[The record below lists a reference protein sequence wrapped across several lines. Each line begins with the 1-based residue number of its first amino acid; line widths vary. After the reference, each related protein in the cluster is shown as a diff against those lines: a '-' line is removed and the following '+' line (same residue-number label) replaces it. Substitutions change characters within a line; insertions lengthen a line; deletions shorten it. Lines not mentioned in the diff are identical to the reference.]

1 MQLQVEIAKA
11 TPNPG
16 PNPRP
21 RPRPDPGS
29 ERNPNPNLTLPPT
42 LSQAEL
48 AEAERSLLDGAIGL
62 LDGGLS
68 GRADSARS
76 MAANPYMIETPARLA
91 RQLLREQWEM
101 SHAKLHYHLLLLEET
116 KMQQACAR
124 RGMRTACAR
133 HVHGMCT
140 ACARHACAA
149 CACACCMCMCEAQ
162 CAAGL
167 RKARRVLLQA
177 HGAQAAAPPSLGHRR
192 RPAGGAA
199 SRGHNLRPRG
209 APAARDGGGHRAATA

>member
-140 ACARHACAA
+140 ARARHVHGMCTACARYV
-149 CACACCMCMCEAQ
+149 
-162 CAAGL
+162 G
-167 RKARRVLLQA
+167 ARRE
-177 HGAQAAAPPSLGHRR
+177 
-192 RPAGGAA
+192 AA
-199 SRGHNLRPRG
+199 SGSYGTPPHPFRLEH
-209 APAARDGGGHRAATA
+209 TA

>member
-1 MQLQVEIAKA
+1 MVVLWEAAAVQLQVEIAEA
-11 TPNPG
+11 NPDPNPH
-16 PNPRP
+16 PHPRP

-133 HVHGMCT
+133 HAHGMCT
-140 ACARHACAA
+140 ACMRGMCT
-149 CACACCMCMCEAQ
+149 CM
-162 CAAGL
+162 L
-167 RKARRVLLQA
+167 HV
-177 HGAQAAAPPSLGHRR
+177 HV
-192 RPAGGAA
+192 
-199 SRGHNLRPRG
+199 
-209 APAARDGGGHRAATA
+209 